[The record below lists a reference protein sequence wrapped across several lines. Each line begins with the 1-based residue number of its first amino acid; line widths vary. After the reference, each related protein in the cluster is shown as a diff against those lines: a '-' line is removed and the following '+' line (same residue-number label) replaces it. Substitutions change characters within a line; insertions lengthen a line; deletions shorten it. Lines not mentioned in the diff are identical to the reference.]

1 MNSLVKNYIHRKL
14 DISAERSQAV
24 LTEWANVHKEA
35 FYNID
40 TSRER
45 MSPALS
51 KTRAYHLRRPAV
63 ATGFIQKTTS
73 AQNVLECA
81 DTALY
86 ATFPVMREFVN
97 WVGQEF
103 YGGWTKLGRI
113 FVTRLGQDSNIG
125 KHIDEG
131 AYFES
136 LHRHHFVLIS
146 QSAHFCWEN
155 DVQMQLQ
162 RGELWVVNNSIP
174 HWVTNSGAPRTHIIF
189 DAA

>member
-1 MNSLVKNYIHRKL
+1 MTSLVKNYVHRKF
-14 DISAERSQAV
+14 DVPVERSLAV
-24 LTEWANVHKEA
+24 LNEWNTVHQEA
-35 FYNID
+35 FYDID

-51 KTRAYHLRRPAV
+51 KTRTYHLRRPV
-63 ATGFIQKTTS
+63 VPKGFIKKTTS
-73 AQNVLECA
+73 AQNVLECE

-86 ATFPVMREFVN
+86 GTFPVMREFIN

-103 YGGWTKLGRI
+103 YGGWTTLGRV
-113 FVTRLGQDSNIG
+113 FVTRLDAASNIG

-131 AYFES
+131 QYFET

-146 QSAHFCWEN
+146 QLAHFCWEDN
-155 DVQMQLQ
+155 IQVQLH
-162 RGELWVVNNSIP
+162 RGELWAVNNSIP
-174 HWVTNSGAPRTHIIF
+174 HWVTNSGMPRTHIIF